1 MALKDAKIIEEIR
14 EKREA
19 AVCQVMD
26 RYGKLLWSVAAAVL
40 RGAGTE
46 ADVEECVA
54 DAFIH
59 LWENPDKFDP
69 DRGTLKAWLVMVARS
84 KAIDRWRE
92 IGRRGTAA
100 LDEVLWSEGTD
111 VADDVL
117 RRETRQELAAA
128 VNALGETE
136 REILL
141 RRYCW
146 DQKPREIARALG
158 MSAKQVDN
166 HLYRTKQ
173 KLREILSDGT
183 GGGAYG
189 IL

>member
-1 MALKDAKIIEEIR
+1 MQDQKLASELK
-14 EKREA
+14 KRNEA
-19 AVCQVMD
+19 AMSRLIDQ
-26 RYGKLLWSVAAAVL
+26 YAKLLWSVAGAVL
-40 RGAGTE
+40 RGVGTVQ
-46 ADVEECVA
+46 DVEECVA
-54 DAFIH
+54 DVFIY
-59 LWENPDKFDP
+59 LWEDP
-69 DRGTLKAWLVMVARS
+69 SRYDSQRGTLKSWLAMVARS

-92 IGRRGTAA
+92 ISRRGTAA

-128 VNALGETE
+128 VNALGEME